1 MAIQQ
6 NRYKLRDVSR
16 DTGMKTA
23 DITALLSKYFGAGEK
38 KNSSAVLSAE
48 ELDLI
53 FECFTQ
59 QPGRGTL
66 KEYFNTYDE
75 ELRAKN
81 RAEKAAKAA
90 ETERLRA
97 AEAEKLKSKKAA
109 KTEKT
114 DSEASAQDSAVPE
127 RAQTAAE
134 PQRQEQS
141 RHAETRPQS
150 PESAPA
156 AEKSDE
162 RNMQARSQ
170 RKQNAPKKPAQK
182 QQLKKADFKPKS
194 STRAGVTIVESD
206 AGASDSAVGQVRVD
220 TRTQVNVNLAKYD
233 ERLNDIIGERANKDY
248 GKSKQKIKQKSKQR
262 GGFRREDESAKLKRL
277 EQYEKDKKK
286 ILENVVLP
294 ESLSV
299 SELAAKLRMT
309 NADIV
314 KKLMALGIM
323 ASASQIID
331 YDTASLVAEDLGAK
345 VSKEVIVT
353 IEDRLI
359 DDSEDKPEDLVPRP
373 PVVVVMGHVDHG
385 KTSILDAIRH
395 TSVTDGEAGG
405 ITQHIGAYQVSVNGK
420 SITFLD
426 TPGHAAFTSMRAR
439 GAQVTDIAVLVVAAD
454 DGIMPQTV
462 EAINHAKAADV
473 PIIVAVNKMDKPEAD
488 FNKVIQ
494 SLTEYELVPEQ
505 WGGDIICVP
514 VSAHTK
520 QGIDEL
526 LENIILVA
534 EVRELKANP
543 NREAKGSVIEAKL
556 DKSRGPVATVL
567 VQNGTLHA
575 GDVIVAGTSVGRV
588 RVMSDDKG
596 RRVKSAA
603 PSTPVEIIG
612 LSEVP
617 NAGDIFH
624 VVKDEKMA
632 RELVQQR
639 KDEAKEASYNDRSRV
654 TLDDLFSQIQRG
666 QMKTLNVIIKAD
678 VQGSVEAVRSSLE
691 KLSNDEVRVD
701 VIHSAVGNIT
711 ENDVMLAGASKAII
725 IGFNIRPDNNIKSM
739 AEKDGVDIRLYRVIY
754 DCIEEMES
762 ALKGML
768 APKFREVSIGMAEVR
783 QTFKV
788 SGVGTIAG
796 LYVKS
801 GRILRS
807 AQIRLIRDGVV
818 VYEGKVDSLKRFK
831 DDVKEVAEGY
841 ECGISLEK
849 FDDIKEGDVIE
860 AFTQEQI
867 KQ

>member
-6 NRYKLRDVSR
+6 NKYKLRDVCK

-23 DITALLSKYFGAGEK
+23 DVAALLSKYFGTGEK
-38 KNSSAVLSAE
+38 KNASAVLAQE
-48 ELDLI
+48 ELNLI
-53 FECFTQ
+53 FEYYTQ
-59 QPGRGTL
+59 QAGKGTL
-66 KEYFNTYDE
+66 EEYFNTYDE
-75 ELRAKN
+75 SVREKKRAEKAEKAAEAEKLK
-81 RAEKAAKAA
+81 AEKAAKAA
-90 ETERLRA
+90 DAETH
-97 AEAEKLKSKKAA
+97 
-109 KTEKT
+109 KTEKAAQSPAAVK
-114 DSEASAQDSAVPE
+114 DDAGKAEKASKPEGVEKASGPQPVKASAEDSATVQKKPE
-127 RAQTAAE
+127 PVQK
-134 PQRQEQS
+134 P
-141 RHAETRPQS
+141 
-150 PESAPA
+150 
-156 AEKSDE
+156 
-162 RNMQARSQ
+162 NQ
-170 RKQNAPKKPAQK
+170 RKQPAQKKPAQK

-194 STRAGVTIVESD
+194 STKAGVTIVDSD
-206 AGASDSAVGQVRVD
+206 SGASDSTSGQVRVD
-220 TRTQVNVNLAKYD
+220 TRTNINVNLSKYD
-233 ERLNDIIGERANKDY
+233 ERLNDIIGDRVNKDY

-262 GGFRREDESAKLKRL
+262 GGFKREDESAKLKRL

-359 DDSEDKPEDLVPRP
+359 DDSEDKAEDLELRP

-395 TSVTDGEAGG
+395 TSVTSGEAGG

-420 SITFLD
+420 SVTFLD

-439 GAQVTDIAVLVVAAD
+439 GAQVTDIAVLVVAGD

-473 PIIVAVNKMDKPEAD
+473 PIIVAVNKMDKPESD
-488 FNKVIQ
+488 FNRVMQ

-505 WGGDIICVP
+505 WGGDVICVP
-514 VSAHTK
+514 VSAHTGE
-520 QGIDEL
+520 GISDL
-526 LENIILVA
+526 LESIILVA

-556 DKSRGPVATVL
+556 DRSRGPVATVL
-567 VQNGTLHA
+567 VQNGTLHS
-575 GDVIVAGTSVGRV
+575 GDIIVAGTAVGRV

-596 RRVKSAA
+596 RRIKDAG

-632 RELVQQR
+632 RELVEQR
-639 KDEAKEASYNDRSRV
+639 KHEAKEAAYNDRSRV
-654 TLDDLFSQIQRG
+654 TLDDLFSQIQKG
-666 QMKTLNVIIKAD
+666 QMKTLNIIIKAD
-678 VQGSVEAVRSSLE
+678 VQGSAEAVRSSLE
-691 KLSNDEVRVD
+691 KLSNDEVRVE
-701 VIHSAVGNIT
+701 VIHSAVGNVT
-711 ENDVMLAGASKAII
+711 ENDIMLASASNAII
-725 IGFNIRPDNNIKSM
+725 VGFNIRPDGNIRAI
-739 AEKDGVDIRLYRVIY
+739 AERDGVDIRLYRVIY

-768 APKFREVSIGMAEVR
+768 APKFREVSLGMAEVR

-796 LYVKS
+796 SYVKN
-801 GRILRS
+801 GKIVRS
-807 AQIRLIRDGVV
+807 AEVRLIRDGVV
-818 VYEGKVDSLKRFK
+818 VYEGKIDSLKRFK
-831 DDVKEVAEGY
+831 DDAKEVAEGY
-841 ECGISLEK
+841 ECGIGLDK
-849 FDDIKEGDVIE
+849 FDDIKEGDIIE
-860 AFTQEQI
+860 AFMQEQI